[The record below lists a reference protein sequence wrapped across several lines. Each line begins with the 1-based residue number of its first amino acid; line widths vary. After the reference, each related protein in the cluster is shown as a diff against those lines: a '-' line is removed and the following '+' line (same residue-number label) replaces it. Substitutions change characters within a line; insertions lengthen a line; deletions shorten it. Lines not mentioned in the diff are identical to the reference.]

1 MKHAFVKLAILL
13 LLSFCFSCSKSD
25 FLDKKPSTS
34 LVVPTSL
41 GDFTKL
47 LDNNNMNVSG
57 ILGTVSADDY
67 YLPTYKIWESFT
79 ASYERNGHIW
89 AKDIFQ
95 GFGGDSDWAVLYQQ
109 ILYAN
114 IVLEG
119 LQKITRNDA
128 NQPEY
133 DRIKG
138 HALFIRGHALFNLSQ
153 VFAEAYDANTANSV
167 LGLPIRLESDV
178 AVQSHRA
185 NLQQTYDQLLDDLKK
200 AESLLPHKVPGA
212 DRNRPYKVAAQALLA
227 RVYLSM
233 RNYDLALQY
242 AESALNLYSTL
253 MSFPTL
259 STTSI
264 APIVLL
270 NPETMYF
277 CNPFGGASRLI
288 ATNRVAPN
296 TLVNTELYNMYA
308 ANDLRKTILFT
319 NSTIHQKPVFKAT
332 YDGTTRAFSGIATDE
347 VYLIKAECQ
356 VRVKNYQD
364 GLNTLNALLLTRWKK
379 DTFVNFTAI
388 NKDDALVIVLRERR
402 KELPL
407 RGLRWQDLRRLNK
420 EGANITL
427 TRVLEGDPGG
437 KPYILPPNSPLY
449 VLPIPPEEIRI
460 SGLEQNIR

>member
-1 MKHAFVKLAILL
+1 MKHTFVKLAIIISLTF
-13 LLSFCFSCSKSD
+13 SFSCSKKD
-25 FLDKKPSTS
+25 EFLDKKPSTS

-41 GDFTKL
+41 SDFIKL
-47 LDNNNMNVSG
+47 LDYPDLNVSG

-67 YLPTYKIWESFT
+67 YLPSQQTWESLT
-79 ASYERNGHIW
+79 SADERNGYIW

-95 GFGGDSDWAVLYQQ
+95 GMESVFDWAVPYQQ

-119 LQKITRNDA
+119 LDKITPNVG
-128 NQPEY
+128 NENEY
-133 DRIKG
+133 KRIKG

-153 VFAEAYDANTANSV
+153 VFAEAYDATTAKSA

-178 AVQSHRA
+178 TVKSHRA
-185 NLQQTYDQLLDDLKK
+185 NLQQTYDQLLADLIQ

-233 RNYDLALQY
+233 RNYDLALLH
-242 AESALNLYSTL
+242 AEAALNFYSTL

-264 APIVLL
+264 VPIPLL
-270 NPETMYF
+270 NLETIFF
-277 CNPFGGASRLI
+277 CNQSSVASRLI
-288 ATNRVAPN
+288 ATNRIAPN
-296 TLVNTELYNMYA
+296 TLVNTELYSMYTV
-308 ANDLRKTILFT
+308 NDLRRTILFT
-319 NSTIHQKPVFKAT
+319 NSAIHQKPVFKAT
-332 YDGTTRAFSGIATDE
+332 YDGTTRAFSGLATDE
-347 VYLIKAECQ
+347 LYLIKAECQ
-356 VRVKNYQD
+356 VRIKNYQD

-388 NKDDALVIVLRERR
+388 NKDDALAIVLRERR

-407 RGLRWQDLRRLNK
+407 RGLRWLDLRRLNK

-427 TRVLEGDPGG
+427 TRTLGSIT
-437 KPYILPPNSPLY
+437 YTLPPNSPLY
-449 VLPIPPEEIRI
+449 VMPIPPDEMRL
-460 SGLEQNIR
+460 SGLQQNIR

>member
-1 MKHAFVKLAILL
+1 MKHAFVKLAIILS
-13 LLSFCFSCSKSD
+13 LSFCFSCSKKDD

-34 LVVPTSL
+34 LLVPTTL
-41 GDFTKL
+41 ADFTKL
-47 LDNNNMNVSG
+47 LDNPNMNVSG
-57 ILGTVSADDY
+57 MLGTVSADDY
-67 YLPTYKIWESFT
+67 YLPSYKIWESIIT
-79 ASYERNGHIW
+79 PYERNGYIW
-89 AKDIFQ
+89 AKDIYQ
-95 GFGGDSDWAVLYQQ
+95 GSEDVNDWAIPYQQ

-119 LQKITRNDA
+119 LQKLTYSAADEA
-128 NQPEY
+128 EY
-133 DRIKG
+133 NRIKG

-153 VFAEAYDANTANSV
+153 HFAEAYDANTAKSV

-178 AVQSHRA
+178 TVKSHRA
-185 NLQQTYDQLLDDLKK
+185 NLQQTYDQVLADLTQ
-200 AESLLPHKVPGA
+200 AASLLPHKVPGT
-212 DRNRPYKVAAQALLA
+212 DRSRPYKVAAEALLA

-242 AESALNLYSTL
+242 AEAALNLYSTL

-259 STTSI
+259 STSSI
-264 APIVLL
+264 APITAL
-270 NPETMYF
+270 NPETIFF
-277 CNPFGGASRLI
+277 CNQSFIASRLI
-288 ATNRVAPN
+288 ATNRLAPN

-347 VYLIKAECQ
+347 LYLIKAECQ

-364 GLNTLNALLLTRWKK
+364 GLSTLNALLLTRWVKN
-379 DTFVNFTAI
+379 TFVNLAAV
-388 NKDDALVIVLRERR
+388 NKNDALAIVLRERR

-420 EGANITL
+420 EGANISLTRTLDANTYTL
-427 TRVLEGDPGG
+427 T
-437 KPYILPPNSPLY
+437 PNSSRY
-449 VLPIPPEEIRI
+449 VMPIPAEEIRL
-460 SGLEQNIR
+460 SGLEDNIR